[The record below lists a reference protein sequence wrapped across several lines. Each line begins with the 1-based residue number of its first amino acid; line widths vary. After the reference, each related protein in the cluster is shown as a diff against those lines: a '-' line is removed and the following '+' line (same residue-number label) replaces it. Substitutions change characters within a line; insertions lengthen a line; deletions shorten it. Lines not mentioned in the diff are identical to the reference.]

1 MRIIQS
7 QPLCCIKIL
16 VSKIIVNQKKE
27 KELSDSIRLF
37 DFDKSTE
44 INPNFIENEDQ
55 TDKALE
61 QPKIYLNIVY
71 NEKVVPPLRK
81 DRDYERANEPL
92 NLFCCTSKGSINL
105 ASIITPNIFVL
116 STNGIEESPNDRLR
130 ILLFKNKG
138 LDLTVI
144 ILKRIACVF
153 VQLITSLLFKSQ
165 VEIYLNPNF
174 KI

>member
-81 DRDYERANEPL
+81 DREFANESDDKDWTIIPIS
-92 NLFCCTSKGSINL
+92 FSPSKERWSGSGMKCIHIDAHVNTCVANMFKSSALKIGSITN
-105 ASIITPNIFVL
+105 NIL
-116 STNGIEESPNDRLR
+116 
-130 ILLFKNKG
+130 
-138 LDLTVI
+138 
-144 ILKRIACVF
+144 
-153 VQLITSLLFKSQ
+153 
-165 VEIYLNPNF
+165 
-174 KI
+174 

>member
-1 MRIIQS
+1 M
-7 QPLCCIKIL
+7 
-16 VSKIIVNQKKE
+16 NQKKE

-81 DRDYERANEPL
+81 DREFANESDDKDWAIIPIS
-92 NLFCCTSKGSINL
+92 FSPSKERWSGSGMKCIHIDAHANTCVANMFKSSALKIGSITN
-105 ASIITPNIFVL
+105 NIL
-116 STNGIEESPNDRLR
+116 
-130 ILLFKNKG
+130 
-138 LDLTVI
+138 
-144 ILKRIACVF
+144 
-153 VQLITSLLFKSQ
+153 
-165 VEIYLNPNF
+165 
-174 KI
+174 